1 MGYGYSE
8 SVEEV
13 DLILIIQLSMSNFD
27 LKRTKADMT
36 TRVLVSG
43 TKVFVYSVCWGCRVP
58 SFSLVSDSGLVCQS
72 YF

>member
-43 TKVFVYSVCWGCRVP
+43 TKVFLCLFCLLGVP
-58 SFSLVSDSGLVCQS
+58 GTFFFSSE
-72 YF
+72 